1 MSVSSASPVD
11 DLAEPEFPDSSAA
24 EGPPHSTLLRL
35 HIVAILLLALPLF
48 GQSFHYVKDLLPL
61 WALSKA
67 FPVLSLPLALFI
79 LKQPVLPAARQTLLT
94 FTWLLLAPTLAGV
107 FYFNQDFFTGIA
119 AQVKLLPIL
128 YFFSFS
134 GLLVVLRPSLR
145 ELAAAF
151 LVLGITTFILL
162 ILFWA
167 FVPDAWYSGTY
178 VIGTSPLF
186 SADSRGHR
194 IRMPMYF
201 GMIFFFYAYR
211 RFLTRPNLTWLFLA
225 GISFWLTL
233 SVVKTRAMIVGMASV
248 LVVNTFFAFGLWGR
262 LMMMIVAPIALT
274 ALFSIDYLSSIFNF
288 SASSGINVRLETASK
303 ALSFLGISPLRWLL
317 GVGTLSPTNDESLFT
332 YFNHMFFLADI
343 SWLGI
348 VFEYGILGA
357 VLLLL
362 YQLRGLAFYFRV
374 RHVTDGVFLSALF
387 DYLLYALMISY
398 LYPLTLS
405 PGETA
410 LILAIFVYAERT
422 WQAEPLAEDE

>member
-1 MSVSSASPVD
+1 MV
-11 DLAEPEFPDSSAA
+11 
-24 EGPPHSTLLRL
+24 
-35 HIVAILLLALPLF
+35 
-48 GQSFHYVKDLLPL
+48 
-61 WALSKA
+61 
-67 FPVLSLPLALFI
+67 
-79 LKQPVLPAARQTLLT
+79 
-94 FTWLLLAPTLAGV
+94 
-107 FYFNQDFFTGIA
+107 
-119 AQVKLLPIL
+119 
-128 YFFSFS
+128 
-134 GLLVVLRPSLR
+134 
-145 ELAAAF
+145 
-151 LVLGITTFILL
+151 
-162 ILFWA
+162 
-167 FVPDAWYSGTY
+167 
-178 VIGTSPLF
+178 
-186 SADSRGHR
+186 
-194 IRMPMYF
+194 
-201 GMIFFFYAYR
+201 
-211 RFLTRPNLTWLFLA
+211 
-225 GISFWLTL
+225 
-233 SVVKTRAMIVGMASV
+233 
-248 LVVNTFFAFGLWGR
+248 
-262 LMMMIVAPIALT
+262 MIVAPIALT

-303 ALSFLGISPLRWLL
+303 ALSFLGISPLRWFL

-357 VLLLL
+357 ALLLL